1 MTWDY
6 RVMVRGGRYAAYEV
20 YYEDGRITTCGA
32 DPTYSTGESPEDR
45 PRNSSGIVGPWP
57 SPFSTIEHWKPK
69 VSQPR
74 VADA

>member
-45 PRNSSGIVGPWP
+45 AEELERYRRALA
-57 SPFSTIEHWKPK
+57 
-69 VSQPR
+69 QPVLDHR
-74 VADA
+74 TLEAQSVTAPGG